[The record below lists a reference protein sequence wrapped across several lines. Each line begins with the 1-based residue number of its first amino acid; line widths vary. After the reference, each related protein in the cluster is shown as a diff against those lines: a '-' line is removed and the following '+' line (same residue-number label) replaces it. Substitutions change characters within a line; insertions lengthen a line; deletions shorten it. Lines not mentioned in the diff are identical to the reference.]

1 MDRKN
6 ILILYVESLRYDR
19 LFGTHIPPKYKMSEL
34 NDFINDSTVFHKCI
48 NPTNSTFM
56 STTALLMGNEKCFQH
71 NENYFWQAPLDSCT
85 AVNDYGDPLFSILEK
100 NGFIT
105 GAFFSPDKEY
115 AHVVYFH
122 VINGIGGK
130 KIGTI
135 WGCSLNKIHIKENKK
150 QNADRLIKFISD
162 NKNKNFAA
170 IHCAWEDHLS
180 LTPGGPEARLKCF
193 KETSNQ
199 LGRIIN
205 HLKKLDLYHKTDIY
219 LYGDHGDTHYAFSEA
234 SGDIT
239 LQHATTPFHTTTHV
253 PLIVKS
259 NYLNKEE
266 RYDLV
271 SHIDIYSTI
280 LNSLGI
286 KQKKKKKLLKAFR
299 SIDLNL
305 KNRPY
310 VVSQNKFVNQPAN
323 IGEGTFNEG
332 ERLLVGIAITKDEY
346 VYVKNEKGV
355 FLFNHIIDPLNVSNL
370 LRGFKEITF
379 DHQHCYYW
387 FDKDLM
393 SDIKCKIIPEFEE
406 LINNL
411 SKKGYIRSD
420 LNHIKPNL

>member
-1 MDRKN
+1 
-6 ILILYVESLRYDR
+6 
-19 LFGTHIPPKYKMSEL
+19 MSEL

-48 NPTNSTFM
+48 NSTNSSFM
-56 STTALLMGNEKCFQH
+56 STTALLMGNDKCFQH
-71 NENYFWQAPLDSCT
+71 NEDYYWQAPLDSCT

-115 AHVVYFH
+115 AHILYFH

-130 KIGTI
+130 KIGSI
-135 WGCSLNKIHIKENKK
+135 WGCSPNKIHIKENKK
-150 QNADRLIKFISD
+150 QNADRLIKFITD
-162 NKNKNFAA
+162 NKNNNFAA
-170 IHCAWEDHLS
+170 FHCAWEDHLS
-180 LTPGGPEARLKCF
+180 LTPGGPEARLRCY

-205 HLKKLDLYHKTDIY
+205 HLKKLGVYHKTDIY
-219 LYGDHGDTHYAFSEA
+219 LYGDHGDSHYAFSEA
-234 SGDIT
+234 SHDIT
-239 LQHATTPFHTTTHV
+239 LQHGTTPFHTTTHV

-280 LNSLGI
+280 LNSIGI
-286 KQKKKKKLLKAFR
+286 KQKKKKNILKAFR
-299 SIDLNL
+299 SIDLSL
-305 KNRPY
+305 KDRPY
-310 VVSQNKFVNQPAN
+310 VVSQNKFVNQLAN
-323 IGEGTFNEG
+323 IGEGTYSKG
-332 ERLLVGIAITKDEY
+332 ERLLVGVGITKGDY

-370 LRGFKEITF
+370 LRGFKEIIF

-393 SDIKCKIIPEFEE
+393 SDIKNKIIPEFEE

-411 SKKGYIRSD
+411 SKKGYIRDD
-420 LNHIKPNL
+420 LNHVKPNL

>member
-48 NPTNSTFM
+48 NASNSSFM
-56 STTALLMGNEKCFQH
+56 STANLLMGNEKCYHH
-71 NENYFWQAPLDSCT
+71 NNNYFWQMPVDSCT
-85 AVNDYGDPLFSILEK
+85 VVNDYGDPLFSILEQ

-105 GAFFSPDKEY
+105 GAFFSPNKEVTLIIY
-115 AHVVYFH
+115 YH
-122 VINGIGGK
+122 VIDGVGGK
-130 KIGTI
+130 KVGTI
-135 WGCSLNKIHIKENKK
+135 WGCSEDTIHIQKSRK
-150 QNADRLIKFISD
+150 QNSDRLIEFISK
-162 NKNKNFAA
+162 NKNNNFAA
-170 IHCAWEDHLS
+170 IHCAVDDHFAF
-180 LTPGGPEARLKCF
+180 TPGGPEARLKCF
-193 KETSNQ
+193 KETSIQ
-199 LGRIIN
+199 LGRIIK
-205 HLKKLDLYHKTDIY
+205 HLKKLDIYDKTDIY
-219 LYGDHGDTHYAFSEA
+219 LYGDHGDSHYAFSEA

-299 SIDLNL
+299 SIDLSL

-379 DHQHCYYW
+379 DHQHRNSW

-393 SDIKCKIIPEFEE
+393 SDIKNKIIPEFEE

-411 SKKGYIRSD
+411 SKKGYIRND